1 MTLLLPLLDIQTFDL
16 ASDRLGRERTSLP
29 EREALRLSKDAVD
42 RLDETHATLL
52 EQRSLLARSEHGLG
66 SDVASVAARAKTV
79 EKTLYSGTVRI
90 PKELSALQAEIR
102 GFRVQQSELEGRELA
117 LLEEIDQA
125 ETEIAKNRSAHE
137 RIAAE
142 MKALEQSLT
151 AAEQAIDAERARL
164 DEERRGKV
172 ESVPSEILVTYE
184 KLRTRERL
192 VGRAA
197 AAIVE
202 GGCEGCHMKLPV
214 LEYNRMKS
222 KPEDALLLC
231 IHCGRILVR

>member
-16 ASDRLGRERTSLP
+16 ASDRLGRERMSLP
-29 EREALRLSKDAVD
+29 EREALRLSKNAVD
-42 RLDETHATLL
+42 HLDETHATLL
-52 EQRSLLARSEHGLG
+52 EQRSALARSEHGLG
-66 SDVASVAARAKTV
+66 SDVAAVAARAKTV

-117 LLEEIDQA
+117 LLEEIDRA
-125 ETEIAKNRSAHE
+125 ETEIAKNRSAHD
-137 RIAAE
+137 RITAE

-151 AAEQAIDAERARL
+151 AAEQAIDTERARL
-164 DEERRGKV
+164 DQERRGKAGD
-172 ESVPSEILVTYE
+172 VPSEILVTYE

-197 AAIVE
+197 APIVE

>member
-1 MTLLLPLLDIQTFDL
+1 
-16 ASDRLGRERTSLP
+16 
-29 EREALRLSKDAVD
+29 
-42 RLDETHATLL
+42 
-52 EQRSLLARSEHGLG
+52 
-66 SDVASVAARAKTV
+66 
-79 EKTLYSGTVRI
+79 
-90 PKELSALQAEIR
+90 
-102 GFRVQQSELEGRELA
+102 
-117 LLEEIDQA
+117 
-125 ETEIAKNRSAHE
+125 
-137 RIAAE
+137 

-164 DEERRGKV
+164 EEERRGKAGD
-172 ESVPSEILVTYE
+172 VPSEILVTYE

-197 AAIVE
+197 APIVE